1 MVREPAAHRLR
12 KHSRGDV
19 SMWRCLLLG
28 ALVSSGLCLA
38 QEPIRVDV
46 KLVNI
51 AFSVRDAHGAL
62 VNSLDKEDFEILEDA
77 VPQKISFF
85 ARSSD
90 VPLTL
95 GLIVDASGSQEH
107 FSE

>member
-1 MVREPAAHRLR
+1 
-12 KHSRGDV
+12 
-19 SMWRCLLLG
+19 MWRCLLLG

-62 VNSLDKEDFEILEDA
+62 VNSLEKEDFEILEE
-77 VPQKISFF
+77 PFRRRFPSSRE
-85 ARSSD
+85 ARMS
-90 VPLTL
+90 P
-95 GLIVDASGSQEH
+95 
-107 FSE
+107 